1 MSLSMLL
8 NRFAVL
14 TACIVL
20 AGCGPQETVSETVN
34 GEAAPAEESVAEMA
48 APVEEAAPAE
58 APAVAP
64 MEAAET
70 DVSVTVESG
79 PYGGAPHAIPGLIEM
94 EHYDEGPAGVAY
106 SDLDE
111 ENQGVPY
118 RENTQVDI
126 EGRDDA
132 SNGHGVGWARGG
144 EWLNYTVN
152 VAKTGNY
159 TVEFPVASNKK
170 GGVFHLEVNGVDIS
184 GPIDV
189 PDTGAWTTLEMIT
202 AENVKLA
209 SGVQTIRV
217 VMDTSGESGATGDI
231 DYMKFTLVE

>member
-1 MSLSMLL
+1 MSLRNLTA
-8 NRFAVL
+8 RFAL
-14 TACIVL
+14 MSACIVL
-20 AGCGPQETVSETVN
+20 AGCGPQQPATESL
-34 GEAAPAEESVAEMA
+34 GGGAAPAEEPVAE
-48 APVEEAAPAE
+48 VAAPAE
-58 APAVAP
+58 ETPVADAPAVVP
-64 MEAAET
+64 MEAAEPE
-70 DVSVTVESG
+70 VTVTAQTG
-79 PYGGAPHAIPGLIEM
+79 PYGGTPHAIPGLIEM
-94 EHYDEGPAGVAY
+94 ENYDEGPAGVAY

-132 SNGHGVGWARGG
+132 SNGHGIGWARGG

-152 VAKTGNY
+152 VEQTGTY

-189 PDTGAWTTLEMIT
+189 PDTGAWTKLEMIT

>member
-1 MSLSMLL
+1 MSLRMLL

-14 TACIVL
+14 SACVVL
-20 AGCGPQETVSETVN
+20 AGCGPQATDTETVN
-34 GEAAPAEESVAEMA
+34 GDAAPAEESGTELGATV
-48 APVEEAAPAE
+48 VEAMPAE
-58 APAVAP
+58 APALVP

-70 DVSVTVESG
+70 DVSVAAPSG

-94 EHYDEGPAGVAY
+94 ENYDEGPAGVAY

-152 VAKTGNY
+152 VAKTGTY
-159 TVEFPVASNKK
+159 SVEFPVASNKK

-189 PDTGAWTTLEMIT
+189 PDTGAWTKLETIT

>member
-1 MSLSMLL
+1 MSLRMLL

-14 TACIVL
+14 SVCVVL
-20 AGCGPQETVSETVN
+20 AGCGPQQTATETLG
-34 GEAAPAEESVAEMA
+34 GEPAPAEEPATEVAVS
-48 APVEEAAPAE
+48 VEEAAPAE
-58 APAVAP
+58 TPAVVP
-64 MEAAET
+64 MEAAEPE
-70 DVSVTVESG
+70 VTVTAQTG
-79 PYGGAPHAIPGLIEM
+79 PYGGAAHAIPGLIEM

-152 VAKTGNY
+152 VAKTGTY
-159 TVEFPVASNKK
+159 SVEFPVASNKK

-189 PDTGAWTTLEMIT
+189 PDTGAWTTLETIT